1 MTLNHPDIDNLDQC
15 VYESKP
21 DGRKMIDWI
30 AFDADDTLW
39 RNEEH
44 YLDGRA
50 QYFRILEKYG
60 LHPEEMA
67 EFDRFEVDNIQYFG
81 YGVMSFILS
90 MIELAI
96 EMTGEQIHP
105 SDIQQI
111 IQLGKRMLTH
121 QVVVFQGVNELLESL
136 AAEYPLMLI
145 TKGDLFHQQRK
156 IKESGLSVFFKAFEV
171 VSEKDPSVY
180 EEILLRHEI
189 QPDRFLMIG
198 NSLRSDVLPVLEL
211 GGWALH
217 LADHL
222 TWSHEDDPLVGS
234 SQERYLEA
242 EGIPQVR
249 ESLLQAGLL
258 QG

>member
-1 MTLNHPDIDNLDQC
+1 ML
-15 VYESKP
+15 
-21 DGRKMIDWI
+21 DWI
-30 AFDADDTLW
+30 AFDADGTLW
-39 RNEEH
+39 KNEEY

-50 QYFRILEKYG
+50 QFFKILEKYD
-60 LHPEEMA
+60 LSPEQINQ
-67 EFDRFEVDNIQYFG
+67 FDRFEVENIPYFG

-96 EMTGEQIHP
+96 DLTEEKIHP
-105 SDIQQI
+105 ADIQQI

-121 QVVVFQGVNELLESL
+121 EMVVFQGVEELLKTL
-136 AAEYPLMLI
+136 AADYPLMLI

-156 IKESGLSVFFKAFEV
+156 FKESGLEPYFKALEV
-171 VSEKDPSVY
+171 VSEKDPAVY
-180 EEILLRHEI
+180 DEILQRYSI

-217 LADHL
+217 LADHP
-222 TWSHEDDPLVGS
+222 TWSHEDDNLK
-234 SQERYLEA
+234 EYTHKRYLEA

-249 ESLLQAGLL
+249 ECLLRAGFL
-258 QG
+258 QD

>member
-1 MTLNHPDIDNLDQC
+1 ML
-15 VYESKP
+15 
-21 DGRKMIDWI
+21 DWI

-39 RNEEH
+39 KNEEY
-44 YLDGRA
+44 YLDGRIQFFA
-50 QYFRILEKYG
+50 ILEKYD
-60 LHPEEMA
+60 LNLKEISQ
-67 EFDRFEVDNIQYFG
+67 FDEFEVENIPYFG

-96 EMTGEQIHP
+96 DLTKEKIHP

-121 QVVVFQGVNELLESL
+121 DVLVFQGVRELLASL

-156 IKESGLSVFFKAFEV
+156 IEDSGLREHFKALEV
-171 VSEKDPSVY
+171 VSEKDDSVY
-180 EEILLRHEI
+180 QEILHRYQI

-198 NSLRSDVLPVLEL
+198 NSLRSDVLPVLAV

-217 LADHL
+217 LADHP
-222 TWSHEDDPLVGS
+222 TWAHEDDPLS
-234 SQERYLEA
+234 ETPPDRYLEA
-242 EGIPQVR
+242 ARIPQVR
-249 ESLLQAGLL
+249 DCLQQAGLIPA
-258 QG
+258 

>member
-1 MTLNHPDIDNLDQC
+1 ML
-15 VYESKP
+15 
-21 DGRKMIDWI
+21 DWI

-39 RNEEH
+39 KNEEY

-50 QYFRILEKYG
+50 QFFKILEKYD
-60 LHPEEMA
+60 LSPEQINQ
-67 EFDRFEVDNIQYFG
+67 FDRFEVENIPYFG

-96 EMTGEQIHP
+96 DLTEEKIHP
-105 SDIQQI
+105 ADIQQI

-121 QVVVFQGVNELLESL
+121 EMVVFQGVEELLKTL
-136 AAEYPLMLI
+136 AADYPLMLI

-156 IKESGLSVFFKAFEV
+156 FKESGLEPYFKALEV
-171 VSEKDPSVY
+171 VSEKDPAVY
-180 EEILLRHEI
+180 DEILQRYSI

-217 LADHL
+217 LADHP
-222 TWSHEDDPLVGS
+222 TWSHEDDNLK
-234 SQERYLEA
+234 EYTHKRYLEA

-249 ESLLQAGLL
+249 ECLLRAGFL
-258 QG
+258 QD